1 MKNLRWHIIGV
12 LIIIVVVL
20 GVAWFYN
27 GGEHFKGVAS
37 VCYGFFSDGCLVH
50 LQPNAFM
57 RKNLI
62 KNRHPKISDKES
74 SKVIISECLSQK
86 TYRKEKLIIKLTNT
100 RVLAG

>member
-37 VCYGFFSDGCLVH
+37 VCYGFLLGWLSG
-50 LQPNAFM
+50 AFTAKSVYEKKTGNKIGTP
-57 RKNLI
+57 KNL
-62 KNRHPKISDKES
+62 R
-74 SKVIISECLSQK
+74 
-86 TYRKEKLIIKLTNT
+86 
-100 RVLAG
+100 